1 MTLYFTP
8 ETFTPVQAFSRN
20 VQITREDFL
29 RQLPDAIDNRSFEAE
44 GDLIAV
50 RVGGGVAGIRMTQ
63 LENKELGQ
71 LDLPMMRLD
80 FAFKNMS
87 DAEIDSFMD
96 TYEQRTLRGSGG
108 M

>member
-8 ETFTPVQAFSRN
+8 ETFTPVQSFSRD

-29 RQLPDAIDNRSFEAE
+29 RQLPAAIENRSFDID
-44 GDLIAV
+44 GDLIAIRAGAGIV
-50 RVGGGVAGIRMTQ
+50 GIRMTT
-63 LENKELGQ
+63 LENNELGE

-80 FAFKNMS
+80 FAFKDMS
-87 DAEIDSFMD
+87 DVEIDSFMD
-96 TYEQRTLRGSGG
+96 TYEQRTMRGSGG